1 MRKNGNQKSRP
12 PHVVTIGGGNGHSNI
27 LGAIQKTFL
36 PNIELSAIV
45 SMSDDGRTT
54 GRLMRHF
61 EDNFG
66 IHFPPP
72 GDVRRCLYFLS
83 NSAFREDFQK
93 YFELTIA
100 DDELICDLS
109 LGEVAKKVWAHEFLS
124 EMNFPY
130 LDTRLPIKG
139 SLEGHKF
146 GNMLMGFLFHHFDR
160 NYDKMMEFM
169 HQFLMVNSHVIPVT
183 TDKAYI
189 QAHLT
194 DGTIIE
200 KQDRI
205 SNDAGYDARIAK
217 LSLMPDSENAVHNN
231 QIADV
236 LHHADYIILTP
247 GDLYTST
254 ISNLIIGDVARLI
267 QQSWAKIIF
276 IANTTNKG
284 GETQWYTLTD
294 FVEELEEYLG
304 KNIDIVITNNAHLS
318 LSEDELKALRNNISV
333 KGGNYIYPTDAER
346 KKLSENG
353 TKLIEADVIDRKT
366 LYKHDQAKV
375 AKILE
380 KIIFHDF
387 LA

>member
-1 MRKNGNQKSRP
+1 MRKNGNQKSRT

-36 PNIELSAIV
+36 PNIDLSAIV

-83 NSAFREDFQK
+83 NSAFREDFEK
-93 YFELTIA
+93 YFELVIQ
-100 DDELICDLS
+100 DDELINELT
-109 LGEVAKKVWAHEFLS
+109 LGEIAKRVGAYEFLS

-130 LDTRLPIKG
+130 LGTRLPIKG

-146 GNMLMGFLFHHFDR
+146 GNIVMGFLFHHFHSD
-160 NYDKMMEFM
+160 YEKMVEFM
-169 HQFLMVNSHVIPVT
+169 HEFLMVDSHVIPVT
-183 TDKAYI
+183 TDRAYI

-217 LSLMPDSENAVHNN
+217 LSLMPGSETATHNG

-276 IANTTNKG
+276 IANTTNKW
-284 GETQWYTLTD
+284 GETQGYTLTD
-294 FVEELEEYLG
+294 FIEELEEYLG
-304 KNIDIVITNNAHLS
+304 KRIDIVISNSRHLD
-318 LSEDELKALRNNISV
+318 LSDEELKILKNSVSV
-333 KGGNYIYPTDAER
+333 KGWEYIYPTDEER
-346 KKLSENG
+346 QMLIDRG
-353 TKLIEADVIDRKT
+353 TRLIETDIVDRKT
-366 LYKHDQAKV
+366 LYKHDQSKI

-387 LA
+387 LT